1 MERDLKSMEAKTY
14 DLLVVG
20 GGVTGACILRDA
32 ALRGLSAALVEKN
45 DFSCA
50 TSAATSKLVHG
61 GVRYLWNREF
71 KLVWT
76 ALRERRIWSDIA
88 PHMVDPLTF
97 VIPTMGF
104 GLKSRMVLD
113 IALRFYDGLAYS
125 RSRMSDPDKRIPGHR
140 NLNRGEAVALEPG
153 LESAKLTGAML
164 YPDCQMYSPERL
176 GLECILQAAAEGADV
191 ANYAKVIEFTR
202 ESDRITGAKVRD
214 EATGQGE
221 FTIKSRLTV
230 NAAGPWADILM
241 GMLQH
246 GKPGRRLIRSKGIHL
261 ITRSLTQRH
270 AVIILV
276 RPEPFFILPWRGYSI
291 IGTTDTVY
299 DGDPDAF
306 GVTEKD
312 ITNFLAVVNK
322 GYPKAKLDRSDVLHF
337 YGGMRPL
344 VDKASKV
351 TRRKRGSDDSRWAS
365 RAAEVYDHEVNDGLK
380 GVLSAIGG
388 KWTTSRHL
396 AEEVVD
402 LAVAKLGVTAKPC
415 ATDHTP
421 TYGGDVGRFAE
432 FAGRAVAKHNTLP
445 TVVVENLAKNYGSRM
460 GDVLTLTEDNPR
472 LTEQLCGRFPDI
484 AAQVVHCVRQEMA
497 LTVEDV
503 LFRRTGLGTI
513 GSPGDA
519 AIAKITN
526 IMARELGW
534 GRAERAAQIDRARAR
549 FTPSTEG

>member
-1 MERDLKSMEAKTY
+1 MERDLKSMEGKTY
-14 DLLVVG
+14 DILVVG
-20 GGVTGACILRDA
+20 GGITGACILRDA
-32 ALRGLSAALVEKN
+32 SLRGLSAALVEKN
-45 DFSCA
+45 DFSHA

-76 ALRERRIWSDIA
+76 ALRERRIWSEIA
-88 PHMVDPLTF
+88 PHMVGPLTF
-97 VIPTMGF
+97 LIPTMGF
-104 GLKSRMVLD
+104 GLKNRMVLD
-113 IALRFYDGLAYS
+113 MALRLYDGLAYS
-125 RSRMSDPDKRIPGHR
+125 RNRMADPDKRIPGHK
-140 NLNRGEAVALEPG
+140 NLNRAEALALEPG
-153 LESAKLTGAML
+153 LESPKLTGAMV

-191 ANYAKVIEFTR
+191 ANYAEVIEFTR
-202 ESDRITGAKVRD
+202 EGDRITGAKVRD
-214 EATGQGE
+214 VATGGGE
-221 FTIKSRLTV
+221 LTIKARMTV

-241 GMLQH
+241 GVLQH

-261 ITRSLTQRH
+261 ITRSLTQNH
-270 AVIILV
+270 ALAILS
-276 RPEPFFILPWRGYSI
+276 RSHPFFILPWRGYSI

-299 DGDPDAF
+299 DGDPDEF
-306 GVTEKD
+306 HVTEKD
-312 ITNFLAVVNK
+312 ITDFLAVVNK
-322 GYPKAKLDRSDVLHF
+322 GYPRAKLDRSDVLHF

-344 VDKASKV
+344 LERESKV
-351 TRRKRGSDDSRWAS
+351 ARRKAGGDDSRLAS
-365 RAAEVYDHEVNDGLK
+365 RAAEAYDHEANDGLK

-396 AEEVVD
+396 AERVVD
-402 LAVAKLGVTAKPC
+402 LAVAKLGVTAKAC
-415 ATDHTP
+415 STDHTS

-445 TVVVENLAKNYGSRM
+445 TPVVENLAKNYGCRM
-460 GDVLTLTEDNPR
+460 DDVLALTKDNSR
-472 LTEQLCGRFPDI
+472 LAERISDRSPDI
-484 AAQVVHCVRQEMA
+484 AAQVVHAVRHEMA
-497 LTVEDV
+497 LTLEDV

-534 GRAERAAQIDRARAR
+534 NRGERASQIDRARVK